1 MQILVGNLNSMT
13 TAKHLE
19 DLFLPYGVVY
29 SSKIIS
35 DVDTG
40 LSLGIGYINME
51 SHYAKVA
58 IQQLNRLQFM
68 NYYMEVS
75 EVH

>member
-1 MQILVGNLNSMT
+1 MQILIGNLNSMT
-13 TAKHLE
+13 TAKHLT
-19 DLFLPYGVVY
+19 DLFLPYGVIY

-35 DVDTG
+35 DTETG
-40 LSLGIGYINME
+40 HSLGIGYIDME

-75 EVH
+75 EIH

>member
-1 MQILVGNLNSMT
+1 MQIFVGNLNSMT
-13 TAKHLE
+13 TAKHLK

-29 SSKIIS
+29 SSKIVS
-35 DVDTG
+35 DLDTG
-40 LSLGIGYINME
+40 HSIGIGYIDME
-51 SHYAKVA
+51 SNYAKVA

>member
-1 MQILVGNLNSMT
+1 MQIFVGNLNSMT
-13 TAKHLE
+13 TAKHLK

-29 SSKIIS
+29 SSKIVS
-35 DVDTG
+35 DLDTG
-40 LSLGIGYINME
+40 YSIGIGYIDME

>member
-1 MQILVGNLNSMT
+1 MQILIGNLNSNT
-13 TAKHLE
+13 TAKHLT
-19 DLFLPYGVVY
+19 DLFLPYGAVY
-29 SSKIIS
+29 SCKIVS
-35 DVDTG
+35 DTATG
-40 LSLGIGYINME
+40 HSIGIGYIDME